1 MNNGENRV
9 PAVTMASAPEE
20 KVALFRKLFR
30 GREDVFARRFESKR
44 TGKCGYQPVC
54 GNEWLRGVCG
64 KPKVKCAACP
74 QRAFVPVSD
83 RVVFSHLRGKDEA
96 GRPFTMGVY
105 PMLPDETVRFAAI
118 DFDKATWRDD
128 AAAVRDAARGAG
140 YEPAVERS
148 RSGTGAHLW
157 FFFDG
162 AVAAR
167 DARDFVSRL
176 LATALEKSP
185 GIGLDSYDRIFPN
198 QDTMPKGGFGNLIA
212 LPLQHGPRAAG
223 NSVFVDDAFEPHA
236 DQWAY
241 LSSLEPI
248 PAARVVEE
256 AARAR
261 AGGHTPVL
269 PSAGRDEATAGDPSQ
284 PWSLYAPEVTV
295 PQPMA
300 CATAGA
306 GGTVEV
312 VLGNRVYVDTEPLPA
327 ALLGRLVRLAAFA
340 NPEFSAAQ
348 RMRLSAHGIPRV
360 ISCAERTGR
369 HLALPRGCRE
379 AAMRTLSSAGF
390 DTTLRDER
398 YCGVPLEAAFRGE
411 LRPEQLTA
419 VRDLERH
426 DTGVLA
432 AGTAFGKTVV
442 AAWMIARRSVN
453 TLVLVNR
460 RELQEQWVAR
470 LEAFLEMPTGSVGRI
485 GGGSGDSRRT
495 GKIDVA
501 LVQSLVRKGE
511 VKGLV
516 KEYGHVVVDECH
528 AISAPAFERVLDSTA
543 ARWILGLSATVVR
556 KDGHHPIVFMQCGP
570 VRHRVDAKS
579 AGGRHP
585 FAHRVIVRPTAYRPR
600 PGGVAEAAAASADG
614 PGYTALC
621 AELSDDSARN
631 RMIAEDALSA
641 VEEGRSPV
649 ILTERREHLETLRA
663 LLDGHVQHLVV
674 LRGGMGRREAAETR
688 ARLAAIPDGEPRILL
703 ATGAYL
709 GEGFDDA
716 RLDTL
721 LLAMPI
727 SWKGRIT
734 QYVGR
739 LHRLH
744 EGKTEVRVYDYLDGS
759 VALFNR
765 MFDRRC
771 RGYEA
776 LGYTIEL
783 PPGAAAGWPAGIP
796 LPVEPAWRE
805 TYSESI
811 RRLCRD
817 GVDAELADLFVWA
830 SRQATGS
837 VPAKART
844 AALRFLARRLVTLPS
859 TSGCFAPNVRLP
871 IAFAGNPYM
880 DVDLFDATDN
890 LIILLDDTSSLAA
903 PDTYRRARRQD
914 YLLQTAGHHVL
925 RCLVSDILAHLPS
938 ILDDICRLVAHGN
951 KPSPKE

>member
-1 MNNGENRV
+1 MGGMDASDDRV

-20 KVALFRKLFR
+20 KVTLFRWLFR

-44 TGKCGYQPVC
+44 TGKSGYQPVC
-54 GNEWLRGVCG
+54 GNEWIRGVCG

-83 RVVFSHLRGKDEA
+83 RVVFCHLRGKDEA

-118 DFDKATWRDD
+118 DFDKASWRED
-128 AAAVRDAARGAG
+128 AAAVREAARGEG
-140 YEPAVERS
+140 VSPAVERS
-148 RSGTGAHLW
+148 RSGNGAHLW
-157 FFFDG
+157 FFFD
-162 AVAAR
+162 APVAAR

-176 LATALEKSP
+176 LAAALEKAP

-223 NSVFVDDAFEPHA
+223 NSVFVDDVFEPHA
-236 DQWAY
+236 DQWAF
-241 LSSLEPI
+241 LSSGEPI
-248 PAARVVEE
+248 PAARVAAE

-261 AGGHTPVL
+261 AGGRVPVL
-269 PSAGRDEATAGDPSQ
+269 PAAGRDEASAGDPSQ

-295 PQPMA
+295 PAQEGGA
-300 CATAGA
+300 IAGT

-340 NPEFSAAQ
+340 NPEFAAAQ
-348 RMRLSAHGIPRV
+348 RMRLSVHGIPRV
-360 ISCAERTGR
+360 ISCAERAGR
-369 HLALPRGCRE
+369 YLALPRGCRE
-379 AAMRTLSSAGF
+379 AALCALAAAGF
-390 DTTLRDER
+390 DASPRDER
-398 YCGVPLEAAFRGE
+398 YAGVPLETAFRGE
-411 LRPEQLTA
+411 LRPAQLAA

-426 DTGVLA
+426 ETGVLA

-442 AAWMIARRSVN
+442 AAWMIARRGVN

-470 LEAFLEMPTGSVGRI
+470 LEAFLELSAGSVGRI
-485 GGGSGDSRRT
+485 GGGAGADRRT

-528 AISAPAFERVLDSTA
+528 AISAPAFERVLDGTA
-543 ARWILGLSATVVR
+543 ARWVLGLSATVVR

-570 VRHRVDAKS
+570 VRHRVDARS
-579 AGGRHP
+579 AGGAHP
-585 FAHRVIVRPTAYRPR
+585 FAHRVVVRPTAFRPR
-600 PGGVAEAAAASADG
+600 PGGAAEAAAEAADG
-614 PGYTALC
+614 PGYAALC
-621 AELSDDSARN
+621 AELAADPARN
-631 RMIAEDALSA
+631 RMIAEDALAA
-641 VEEGRSPV
+641 VGEGRSPV
-649 ILTERREHLETLRA
+649 VLTERREHLETLRA
-663 LLDGHVQHLVV
+663 LLEGCVRHLVV
-674 LRGGMGRREAAETR
+674 LRGGMGRREAAEAR
-688 ARLAAIPDGEPRILL
+688 ARLAAIPEGEPRILL

-727 SWKGRIT
+727 SWKGRVT

-744 EGKTEVRVYDYLDGS
+744 EGKTEVRVYDYLDDA

-771 RGYEA
+771 HGYEA

-783 PPGAAAGWPAGIP
+783 PPGAAAGWPAGVP

-805 TYSESI
+805 TFSETI
-811 RRLCRD
+811 HRLCRD

-830 SRQATGS
+830 SRQTTGT
-837 VPAKART
+837 VPADARA
-844 AALRFLARRLVTLPS
+844 AALRFLARRLDTLPA
-859 TSGCFAPNVRLP
+859 TAVRFAANVRLP
-871 IAFAGNPYM
+871 IAFAGNPFM
-880 DVDLFDATDN
+880 DVDLFDATDG
-890 LIILLDDTSSLAA
+890 LAILLDDASSLSDSDA
-903 PDTYRRARRQD
+903 YRRARRQD
-914 YLLQTAGHHVL
+914 YLLQAAGHRVYRVL
-925 RCLVSDILAHLPS
+925 GTDVPARLPS
-938 ILDDICRLVAHGN
+938 FLDDILRLVL
-951 KPSPKE
+951 PPT

>member
-1 MNNGENRV
+1 
-9 PAVTMASAPEE
+9 MASAPEE
-20 KVALFRKLFR
+20 KVALFRRLFR
-30 GREDVFARRFESKR
+30 GREDMFARRFESKR

-54 GNEWLRGVCG
+54 GNEWLRGVCE

-83 RVVFSHLRGKDEA
+83 RVVFSHLRGQDET

-118 DFDKATWRDD
+118 DFDNETWRDD
-128 AAAVRDAARGAG
+128 TAAVRDAARGAG

-148 RSGTGAHLW
+148 RSGEGAHLW

-162 AVAAR
+162 AVSAR

-176 LATALEKSP
+176 LAVALEKSP

-241 LSSLEPI
+241 LSSVEPI
-248 PAARVVEE
+248 PAERVVAE

-261 AGGHTPVL
+261 VGGRTPVL

-295 PQPMA
+295 PQPA
-300 CATAGA
+300 PCAVAGA

-327 ALLGRLVRLAAFA
+327 PLLGRLVRLAAFA
-340 NPEFSAAQ
+340 NSKFSAAQ
-348 RMRLSAHGIPRV
+348 RMRLSVHGIPRV
-360 ISCAERTGR
+360 ISCAERSGR
-369 HLALPRGCRE
+369 YLALPRGCRE
-379 AAMRTLSSAGF
+379 AAMRALGTAGVAAS
-390 DTTLRDER
+390 LRDER
-398 YCGVPLEAAFRGE
+398 YCGVPMEATFRGE
-411 LRPEQLTA
+411 LRPAQLAA
-419 VRDLERH
+419 VHDLERH

-442 AAWMIARRSVN
+442 AAWMIARRGVN

-470 LEAFLEMPTGSVGRI
+470 LETFLEMPAGSVGRI
-485 GGGSGDSRRT
+485 GGGTGNGRRT

-528 AISAPAFERVLDSTA
+528 AISAPAFERVLDSSS
-543 ARWILGLSATVVR
+543 ARWVLGLSATVVR

-579 AGGRHP
+579 AGSLHP
-585 FAHRVIVRPTAYRPR
+585 FAHRVIVRPTAYRPC
-600 PGGVAEAAAASADG
+600 PGGTAEMVAESADG
-614 PGYTALC
+614 PGYAAHC
-621 AELSDDSARN
+621 AELAADTARN
-631 RMIAEDALSA
+631 RMIAEDALAS
-641 VEEGRSPV
+641 VDEGRSPV

-663 LLDGHVQHLVV
+663 LLDGRVRHLVV
-674 LRGGMGRREAAETR
+674 LRGGMGRREAAEAR
-688 ARLAAIPDGEPRILL
+688 ARLVAIPDDEPRILL

-727 SWKGRIT
+727 SWKGRVT

-744 EGKTEVRVYDYLDGS
+744 EGKTEVRVYDYLDGA

-771 RGYEA
+771 HGYEA

-783 PPGAAAGWPAGIP
+783 PPGGVAGWPVGVP
-796 LPVEPAWRE
+796 LPVEPVWRE

-817 GVDAELADLFVWA
+817 GVDAGLADLFVWA
-830 SRQATGS
+830 SRQAAGS
-837 VPAKART
+837 VPADARA
-844 AALRFLARRLVTLPS
+844 AALRFLARRLDTLPS
-859 TSGCFAPNVRLP
+859 TAGRFAANVRLP

-880 DVDLFDATDN
+880 DVDLFDATDG
-890 LIILLDDTSSLAA
+890 LAILLDDTTSLAA
-903 PDTYRRARRQD
+903 PATYRRARRQD
-914 YLLQTAGHHVL
+914 YLLQTAGHRVL
-925 RCLVSDILAHLPS
+925 RYLASDVPGRLPA
-938 ILDDICRLVAHGN
+938 ILDDICRLVV
-951 KPSPKE
+951 PSEPLPASQNLQ